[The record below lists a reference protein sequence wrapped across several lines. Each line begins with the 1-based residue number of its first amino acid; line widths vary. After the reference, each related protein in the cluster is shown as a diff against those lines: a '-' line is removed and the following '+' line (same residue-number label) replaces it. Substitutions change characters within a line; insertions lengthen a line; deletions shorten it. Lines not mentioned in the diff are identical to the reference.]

1 MWSLLSLTLSRTPK
15 QAEVKIKTKKQN
27 ILAGKPIEWDQTHM
41 GGCPADCWLVKGGEG
56 KIRER
61 EGQKEDRSES
71 IIMQTTKNVIVMIK
85 K

>member
-1 MWSLLSLTLSRTPK
+1 MWSLLSLTLTRTPE
-15 QAEVKIKTKKQN
+15 QAEVKRKTKPDSN
-27 ILAGKPIEWDQTHM
+27 
-41 GGCPADCWLVKGGEG
+41 GGCLADGWLVKGGEG

-61 EGQKEDRSES
+61 EGQKEDRSED

>member
-15 QAEVKIKTKKQN
+15 QAEVKRKTKKQN
-27 ILAGKPIEWDQTHM
+27 LLAGKPIEWDSY
-41 GGCPADCWLVKGGEG
+41 GGCLADGWLVKGGEG
-56 KIRER
+56 KIRGR
-61 EGQKEDRSES
+61 EGQKEDRSED